1 MAKTGNKTQKPKL
14 SQDPTKKAPKKLKV
28 KKIKKQRLRPKPD
41 SDSEPDAD
49 KLPTLLEPYTK
60 EQLVDLITASAL
72 ANPSLYAHIRGVADR
87 DVAHRKIF
95 VYGLAWEATPQS
107 LAAAFESF
115 GEIEECNVVTDR
127 ATGKSKGYGFVQFRT
142 RKGAVKALK
151 DPKKKIDNRVVSCQ
165 LASVGRGGTA
175 GSRDSNSAAKKV
187 DGNRAGAEVKG
198 KNQVQGQPQAP
209 ASAPAPAHAF
219 GAAQNLSMLNQYPGL
234 HQIYGGL
241 LANPGA
247 LGFVNPA
254 IAGALNQSMLALSQ
268 GNLGQGMAATSQ
280 AGVGGGGA
288 GGSLLGAYGG
298 SSSAPH
304 LGLQQFYA
312 ANMPQS
318 GQQTAPV
325 RAKGGGASFSGFPS
339 QTWYELYQV
348 VSLPSVHSLSMPMYT
363 QVKFFLLL
371 RILHRV
377 EERVCSVLI
386 LVNALCPLITKL

>member
-1 MAKTGNKTQKPKL
+1 MPKTSSKTQKLKR
-14 SQDPTKKAPKKLKV
+14 SKDPTKKAPKKLKV
-28 KKIKKQRLRPKPD
+28 KTKKQRPRPKPD
-41 SDSEPDAD
+41 SDSEPDSD

-60 EQLVDLITASAL
+60 DQLIDLITSSAL
-72 ANPSLYAHIRGVADR
+72 ANPSLYSHIREVADR

-115 GEIEECNVVTDR
+115 GEIEDCNVVTDR
-127 ATGKSKGYGFVQFRT
+127 ATGKSKGYGFVLFRT

-165 LASVGRGGTA
+165 LASIGRGSTGV
-175 GSRDSNSAAKKV
+175 SRDSNSAVKKV
-187 DGNRAGAEVKG
+187 DVNRSRAEVKG

-209 ASAPAPAHAF
+209 APAPAPAF
-219 GAAQNLSMLNQYPGL
+219 TAAQNLSVLNQYPGL

-268 GNLGQGMAATSQ
+268 GNLGQGMVATTQ
-280 AGVGGGGA
+280 AGVVGGGA
-288 GGSLLGAYGG
+288 GGSVLGAYGG
-298 SSSAPH
+298 SSSVPQLSLRH
-304 LGLQQFYA
+304 LYA

-318 GQQTAPV
+318 AQQTAPV
-325 RAKGGGASFSGFPS
+325 RAKGGGASLSGFPS
-339 QTWYELYQV
+339 QT
-348 VSLPSVHSLSMPMYT
+348 
-363 QVKFFLLL
+363 
-371 RILHRV
+371 
-377 EERVCSVLI
+377 
-386 LVNALCPLITKL
+386 

>member
-1 MAKTGNKTQKPKL
+1 MAKTGGKTQKLKL
-14 SQDPTKKAPKKLKV
+14 SKDPIKKTPKKLK
-28 KKIKKQRLRPKPD
+28 IKKTKKQHPRPKPE
-41 SDSEPDAD
+41 SDSEPDSE

-60 EQLVDLITASAL
+60 EQLVDLITNAAL
-72 ANPSLYAHIRGVADR
+72 ANPSLYGHISGVADR

-95 VYGLAWEATPQS
+95 VYGLAWEATPQT

-115 GEIEECNVVTDR
+115 GEVEECNVVTDR
-127 ATGKSKGYGFVQFRT
+127 ATGKSKGYGFVLFRT
-142 RKGAVKALK
+142 RKGAAKALK

-165 LASVGRGGTA
+165 LASIGRGGA
-175 GSRDSNSAAKKV
+175 GVSRDSNSAVKKV
-187 DGNRAGAEVKG
+187 DVNHVGAGLKG

-209 ASAPAPAHAF
+209 APAPAF
-219 GAAQNLSMLNQYPGL
+219 TAAQNLSVLNQYPGL

-268 GNLGQGMAATSQ
+268 GNLGQGMAATTQ

-288 GGSLLGAYGG
+288 GGSVLGAYGG
-298 SSSAPH
+298 SSSVPQ
-304 LGLQQFYA
+304 LGLQQYYA

-318 GQQTAPV
+318 AQQMAPV

-339 QTWYELYQV
+339 Q
-348 VSLPSVHSLSMPMYT
+348 S
-363 QVKFFLLL
+363 
-371 RILHRV
+371 
-377 EERVCSVLI
+377 
-386 LVNALCPLITKL
+386 